1 MFRRSFAV
9 LLLIAVAT
17 AANTS
22 AVPATAVPASAVLAA
37 VAAGAKT
44 LRIATA
50 FDPNSLDPHAQA
62 LLYHT
67 RIVSQIYESLV
78 SRDQKFALEP
88 QLATSWQQL
97 SPALW
102 RFKLRPNVVFHDNT
116 PFAADDA
123 IFSLLRAR
131 APTSQR
137 EFQLRG
143 LATVRKVDNL
153 TIDCE
158 LSAPDAV
165 FPDKLLL
172 VAMMSKAW
180 SEHHGVERPQ
190 DYNGKQETYAVRNA
204 NGTGPFML
212 VSYEPDVK
220 TVLDANPKWWGR
232 ATMSGNV
239 DRVEYSV
246 IKADATRLAAL
257 ASGQVD
263 LVLDPPFQDV
273 ARLQQDPKVHL
284 VQVIGMG
291 TQYLTFDQSRD
302 ELLNSDVKGRN
313 PFKDLRVRRAVAQAI
328 DVDLIVTKV
337 LRGQAG
343 STGSLF
349 SPLVTGYVPELDKH
363 LAFDPAA
370 ARAALKEA
378 GYPDGFAVTLDCV
391 NVTFREQVCQA
402 AAAMLTQV
410 GIRTQLQ
417 SSPSPLFFPKLSQAN
432 TSFVEFGWTPQADPF
447 PSLLGLLHTYGAHG
461 AGIFNPGRY
470 SNPKLDQLIDAIGV
484 EPDLAKRTAMT
495 GDALRLIAADM
506 PFIPLYR
513 LKLTWAMRTG
523 VTVVQWPNDV
533 LELRWVHVD

>member
-1 MFRRSFAV
+1 MRGMFRRRFAG
-9 LLLIAVAT
+9 LLLLAIAAVAG
-17 AANTS
+17 
-22 AVPATAVPASAVLAA
+22 ASAVLAA
-37 VAAGAKT
+37 VAANGKT

-78 SRDQKFALEP
+78 HRDQQFALEP

-97 SPALW
+97 SPTRW
-102 RFKLRPNVVFHDNT
+102 RFKLRPNVVFHDGA
-116 PFAADDA
+116 PFTADDA
-123 IFSLLRAR
+123 VFSLLRAR

-143 LATVRKVDNL
+143 VAAVRKVDNL
-153 TIDCE
+153 TVECE
-158 LSAPDAV
+158 LSAPDTV
-165 FPDKLLL
+165 FTDKLIY

-180 SEHHGVERPQ
+180 AQRHAVEQPQ
-190 DYNGKQETYAVRNA
+190 DYNGKQETFAVRNA

-212 VSYEPDVK
+212 VSYESDVR

-284 VQVIGMG
+284 VQVIAIG

-313 PFKDLRVRRAVAQAI
+313 PFKDLRVRHAVAQAI
-328 DVDLIVTKV
+328 DVDLIVNKV
-337 LRGQAG
+337 LRGQAN
-343 STGSLF
+343 STGSFF
-349 SPLVTGYVPELDKH
+349 SPLVTGYVAELDKH
-363 LAFDPAA
+363 LPFDPAA

-378 GYPDGFAVTLDCV
+378 GYPDGFSVTLDCV

-402 AAAMLTQV
+402 AAAMLTRV
-410 GIRTQLQ
+410 GIRAQLQ

-432 TSFVEFGWTPQADPF
+432 TSFVEFGWAPGTDPF
-447 PSLLGLLHTYGAHG
+447 PSLMAVVHSYGSHG
-461 AGIFNPGRY
+461 AGTFNAGRY
-470 SNPKLDQLIDAIGV
+470 SNAKLDQLIEDIGV
-484 EPDLAKRTAMT
+484 EPDLARRSAMT
-495 GDALRLIAADM
+495 GDALRLIATEM

-523 VTVVQWPNDV
+523 VNVIQWPNDV
-533 LELRWVHVD
+533 LELRWAHMD